1 MSIIRFVQFEEK
13 YIPQM
18 AELLAE
24 RHAKER
30 RRFSFLPER
39 YESREEAV
47 KILTEEMSKPFT
59 AGLVTL
65 RDEEVIGYLL
75 YEFRQNATR
84 GRHVSVSYASLVI
97 KESEHPRLVR
107 LMYAE
112 AGAEWVR
119 NGYFEHVLFVP
130 VGNDP
135 VILELL
141 EQSFRFDQRY
151 AVLPLENYMA
161 SSDGAAKVT
170 FRQVAEDDTSLL
182 QKMAP
187 WNSIHQASA
196 PAWNP
201 ITKESLEEVRKG
213 YEKLAS
219 DADAKMWIA
228 EQNGIPAAFHVYYPA
243 ESEGSLVTP
252 ANTVHLAAASTNTE
266 MRGKGIGKAI
276 ADYCFNEIEDQGFKY
291 VMADWHTP
299 NHLASYF
306 WPKRGFQSY
315 MIRMVR
321 KVDPRISWAD
331 GVQ

>member
-1 MSIIRFVQFEEK
+1 MSVIRFVQFEEK

-18 AELLAE
+18 AVLLAA

-30 RRFSFLPER
+30 QQFSFLPSS
-39 YESREEAV
+39 YESAEEAT
-47 KILTEEMSKPFT
+47 KIVTEETQKPYT

-65 RDEEVIGYLL
+65 RDDEVIGYLL
-75 YEFRQNATR
+75 YEFKQNATR

-97 KESEHPRLVR
+97 KDTEHPRLVR

-130 VGNDP
+130 VGDNP

-151 AVLPLENYMA
+151 AVLPLENYIA
-161 SSDGAAKVT
+161 KSDGTAKVT
-170 FRQVAEDDTSLL
+170 FRQVEEKDISLL
-182 QKMAP
+182 KKMAP

-196 PAWNP
+196 PAWHP
-201 ITKESLEEVRKG
+201 ITKESLDKVRKS
-213 YEKLAS
+213 YAELAS
-219 DADAKMWIA
+219 DPDVSMWIA
-228 EQNGIPAAFHVYYPA
+228 EQNGITAAFHVYYPA
-243 ESEGSLVTP
+243 ESGNSLVTP
-252 ANTVHLAAASTNTE
+252 ENAVHLAAASTNTD

-276 ADYCFNEIEDQGFKY
+276 ADYCFSEVEDQGTKY
-291 VMADWHTP
+291 IMADWHTP
-299 NHLASYF
+299 NPLASYF